1 MRNVQRLSRKRVDFI
16 NRNSKHL
23 MELKYIFYITVNIV
37 NGKFYFGVHRTNP
50 DVFDGYIGNGIY
62 REQQA
67 TLDVAFHRAVRK
79 YGYNNFKRTTIA
91 IFPDTKEG
99 REAAY
104 NLETTVVNT
113 TLLRSKQCYN
123 ITIGGSGGGNEVQK
137 KTIYQF
143 DLNGNYLRSYKS
155 AREAALQVAPNNVEV
170 IRHSIRNCC
179 LGTSYSSCGYYW
191 SYYKEFI
198 PKENTSKDIKRRKNK
213 IAQYTLSG
221 KYLRYFD
228 NITQARNETG
238 LTNIYY
244 AIKNK
249 ASVGN
254 YQWRYYNGDDSDIK
268 PFESIVTVYRTK
280 PIIMISSNNE
290 EVEFESIK
298 KCIETHPEFSS
309 KGIKNVIRG
318 INKTH
323 KGYKFRWKDEDIV

>member
-1 MRNVQRLSRKRVDFI
+1 
-16 NRNSKHL
+16 
-23 MELKYIFYITVNIV
+23 MELKYIFYITVNTV

-62 REQQA
+62 RKQQA
-67 TLDVAFHRAVRK
+67 ALDVAFHRAVRK
-79 YGYNNFKRTTIA
+79 YGYHNFKRTTIA
-91 IFPDTKEG
+91 IFPDTEEG
-99 REAAY
+99 KKAAFDLEAI
-104 NLETTVVNT
+104 VVNS

-123 ITIGGSGGGNEVQK
+123 TTIGGFGGGSDTQK
-137 KTIYQF
+137 KSVYQF

-155 AREAALQVAPNNVEV
+155 ARDAALQVSPNNIENTRIA
-170 IRHSIRNCC
+170 IRACC
-179 LGTSYSSCGYYW
+179 NGASYSSNGFYW
-191 SYYKEFI
+191 SYVKEFI
-198 PKENTSKDIKRRKNK
+198 TKENYNQDTKRRKAK

-221 KYLRYFD
+221 KFLRYFD
-228 NITQARNETG
+228 NITQARTETG

-268 PFESIVTVYRTK
+268 PFESIITVYRTK
-280 PIIMISSNNE
+280 PIVMISSTNE
-290 EVEFESIK
+290 ETEFKSIK
-298 KCIETHPEFSS
+298 KCIENHPEFSS

-318 INKTH
+318 ISKTH